1 MFSQYLKF
9 RTHLWIIVAHEG
21 ILINYIFE
29 LIRWRKK
36 TCMRFS
42 YKDHHGIKKGIVN
55 TLKVTGRITINTL
68 SVLVGY
74 DQSYYETFPFIFVNQ
89 VNITLFSLVIQI
101 MILLYLWN
109 QRYWHHRSRITA
121 LYILFCDYS
130 WKDIQIII
138 MVIRIIIIIL
148 LYQNL
153 FSRFSSMMF

>member
-68 SVLVGY
+68 SV
-74 DQSYYETFPFIFVNQ
+74 PFIFVNQ